1 MDKDKIQDIADELAE
16 SMYGKDFYDL
26 SGRQQSE
33 VYEKAIVELDEMMNA
48 KAEMMR
54 KDFAEGSGGY
64 SSYLRAVKESGVS
77 PASIRRIAV
86 TIRGFY
92 TWLDSSG
99 RTLTPSKGQ
108 SILSL
113 RTPKNPK
120 RLPHLLEQP
129 DIDVLMTRLPG
140 NEPTNIRDRAII
152 ELLYATGVRVSELVG
167 LDTRDIDFNQ
177 MQIRVIG
184 KGSKERICLFGLPAK
199 EALQNYLENGR
210 ATLVSGGEAAFF
222 LNRFGKRLSQRSVQ
236 RLVKSAGIK
245 VGLSLSI
252 HPHLLRHSFATHL
265 VESGADIR
273 LVQHLLGHSSPDT
286 TQIYTA
292 LSKRSSGEEI
302 SSALSRA
309 RNTR

>member
-1 MDKDKIQDIADELAE
+1 MTEE
-16 SMYGKDFYDL
+16 TFTGKDYLDDYL
-26 SGRQQSE
+26 
-33 VYEKAIVELDEMMNA
+33 IHVELLLLRSSHTVRNYRNDIS
-48 KAEMMR
+48 KFLKYLDR
-54 KDFAEGSGGY
+54 RSISYKDAGRPTVRA
-64 SSYLRAVKESGVS
+64 YLRRMKESGVA

-99 RTLTPSKGQ
+99 KNLTPSKGQ

-113 RTPKNPK
+113 RTPKIPK
-120 RLPHLLEQP
+120 RLPNLLEYP
-129 DIDVLMTRLPG
+129 DIDALMAKLPG
-140 NEPTNIRDRAII
+140 REPANIRDRAII

-167 LDTRDIDFNQ
+167 LDIRDIDFNQ

-199 EALQNYLENGR
+199 EALQDYLENGR
-210 ATLVSGGEAAFF
+210 TSLITGAETALF
-222 LNRFGKRLSQRSVQ
+222 LNRFGKRLSHRSIQ
-236 RLVKSAGIK
+236 RLVKSAGIRT
-245 VGLSLSI
+245 GLSAAI

-286 TQIYTA
+286 TQIYTT
-292 LSKRSSGEEI
+292 LSRRSSGKEI
-302 SSALSRA
+302 SSALARA
-309 RNTR
+309 RKT

>member
-1 MDKDKIQDIADELAE
+1 MSQETFT
-16 SMYGKDFYDL
+16 GKDYLDDYLVHIELLLLRSRHTIRNYRNDISKFLRYLDRRSIL
-26 SGRQQSE
+26 CKDAGRPT
-33 VYEKAIVELDEMMNA
+33 VRA
-48 KAEMMR
+48 
-54 KDFAEGSGGY
+54 
-64 SSYLRAVKESGVS
+64 YLRAMKESGVS

-184 KGSKERICLFGLPAK
+184 KGSKERICLFGIPAK

-210 ATLVSGGEAAFF
+210 TTLVSGAETAFF

-245 VGLSLSI
+245 VGLSSSI

-286 TQIYTA
+286 TQIYTT
-292 LSKRSSGEEI
+292 LSKRSNGEEI

-309 RNTR
+309 RNTG